1 MLGQNIKA
9 WEGMKPQ
16 WKDQGL
22 HLLKL
27 QPPMKQIN
35 LDQLKNVN
43 HEQKN
48 RHSKL

>member
-16 WKDQGL
+16 WKDQD
-22 HLLKL
+22 LLKL
-27 QPPMKQIN
+27 QPRMKQIN

-48 RHSKL
+48 RQSKL